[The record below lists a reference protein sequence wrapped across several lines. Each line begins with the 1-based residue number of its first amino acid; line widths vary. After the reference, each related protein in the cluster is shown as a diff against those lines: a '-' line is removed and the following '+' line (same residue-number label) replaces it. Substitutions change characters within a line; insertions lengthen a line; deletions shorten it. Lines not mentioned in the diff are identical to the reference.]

1 VARVNGHVQIVD
13 HFLQERRKELKN
25 AHSLDETFELFTA
38 ELITRDHQLD
48 WDEIDSGIVDGG
60 NDGQIDAIYLLV
72 DNVLIR
78 ELKDFKASA
87 TRKGAALDVIII
99 QSKNTAKFEENPY
112 SKMRTTIQDIFD
124 LGKPLKSLTNT
135 YNSDVLRQASNFREV
150 YKALA
155 SRKGSLSFRVV
166 YASKGDA
173 SKCSSKMKTDKV
185 AIESFLEKMYYKP
198 EVKVD
203 FIGASELI
211 ELARQPTTISK
222 EIKFSRPP
230 TSDGSSDGW
239 VGLLKLTEFFR
250 LISDEDGNLLV
261 GLLNA
266 NVRDYEKNSDVND
279 EILESLQAADA
290 TIDFWRLN
298 NGVTILCDDVRP
310 TTQEVFHVE
319 TPLIVN
325 GLQTTNVIWNHFSSD
340 DANHDDQRH
349 VLLKL
354 IKANEEDV
362 RARIIRSTN
371 RQTPIQLS
379 QLRATDH
386 IHTDIEL
393 FFKSN
398 GSFYERRKN
407 QYKNEG
413 RARNLIYTLSEVAQ
427 SVISVVLG
435 RPDTARARPG
445 TLLKKDEDY
454 TRIFSDKRG
463 LQTYLACAQ
472 LVRKA
477 EAYLRDR
484 NEPRKNV
491 NNLKFYLAYAAP
503 RVWLNKP
510 RPTSDD
516 FDSLNLFEIIGEF
529 DTAFQICWQA
539 YQKFGSGDDAA
550 KGSQMLAAIKETL
563 EKRRS
568 TAKNRPT
575 QKGSTRRPRSR

>member
-1 VARVNGHVQIVD
+1 MANVSGHVQIVD

-48 WDEIDSGIVDGG
+48 WEEIDSGIVDGG

-72 DNVLIR
+72 DDILIR
-78 ELKDFKASA
+78 ELKDFKASE
-87 TRKGAALDVIII
+87 TRKGAALSVIVI

-124 LGKPLKSLTNT
+124 LTKPLKSLTNT
-135 YNSDVLRQASNFREV
+135 YNSDVIKQANNFREV

-166 YASKGDA
+166 YSSKGDA
-173 SKCSSKMKTDKV
+173 SKCSSKMKTDKT
-185 AIESFLEKMYYKP
+185 AIEKFLGQMYYKP
-198 EVKVD
+198 EIKVE

-239 VGLLKLTEFFR
+239 VGLLKLTDFFR
-250 LISDEDGNLLV
+250 LITDEDGNLLV

-279 EILESLQAADA
+279 EILESLRAEDA

-325 GLQTTNVIWNHFSSD
+325 GLQTTNVIWSHFSSD
-340 DANHDDQRH
+340 DSNPNDERH

-354 IKANEEDV
+354 IKANEEDA

-393 FFKSN
+393 YFKSK

-413 RARNLIYTLSEVAQ
+413 RPRNLIYTLSEVAQ

-435 RPDTARARPG
+435 KPDTARARPG

-454 TRIFSDKRG
+454 ARIFSDKRG
-463 LQTYLACAQ
+463 LQTYLVCAQ

-477 EAYLRDR
+477 ETYLRDR
-484 NEPRKNV
+484 GESRKNV
-491 NNLKFYLAYAAP
+491 NNLKFYVAYTAP
-503 RVWLNKP
+503 RVLLNKP
-510 RPTSDD
+510 RPTSDE
-516 FDSLNLFEIIGEF
+516 FDSLILSDITAKF
-529 DTAFQICWQA
+529 DTAFKICWQA
-539 YQKFGSGDDAA
+539 YQKFGGGDDAA
-550 KGSQMLAAIKETL
+550 KGSQMLALIKEAL
-563 EKRRS
+563 ENRRS
-568 TAKNRPT
+568 AAQKSAK
-575 QKGSTRRPRSR
+575 QKTLTRRIRSR